1 MSKMK
6 QDNLIIINR
15 SGIVGKPLYLATV
28 GGSGSGKVTFTIISA
43 GTAKPIVSNNKLIS
57 KNQGSCIVKAT
68 KEGDNKYDAIS
79 SNDTTVVFSLAQASV
94 SPCCSNFSRVNQNTS
109 FGCSINDLIIEHPKS
124 QSVKAGSIVTFSII
138 DQASASIT
146 YQWYKNTPQTKR
158 DVPITGE
165 NLPMLKIN
173 NVSKN
178 DEGDYYVIL
187 KSLNGQVVMS
197 NFAKLTVI

>member
-6 QDNLIIINR
+6 QDNLILINR

-28 GGSGSGKVTFTIISA
+28 GGSGSGKVTFTIIST
-43 GTAKPIVSNNKLIS
+43 GTANPIISNNKLFA
-57 KNQGSCIVKAT
+57 KNQGSCIVRAI
-68 KEGDNKYDAIS
+68 KEGDNKYDSIS
-79 SNDTTVVFSLAQASV
+79 SNDTTVVFNLAQASV
-94 SPCCSNFSRVNQNTS
+94 SSCCSNFSRVNQNTS

-124 QSVKAGSIVTFSII
+124 QTVKANSTVIFSVIE
-138 DQASASIT
+138 QSSASIT

-178 DEGDYYVIL
+178 DEGDYYVVL
-187 KSLNGQVVMS
+187 RSLNGQVVMS
-197 NFAKLTVI
+197 NFAKLSII